1 MRRKRRT
8 HSPEFKAKVALA
20 ALQGEYTM
28 AQLVKKFDLHPNQI
42 SDWKKQLLSNASDV
56 FGKGERK
63 AEDAAETVQ
72 ELHAKIGQLTM
83 ENDFL
88 ERGLERIHGPRGKKW

>member
-20 ALQGEYTM
+20 AVQGDLTM
-28 AQLVKKFDLHPNQI
+28 AELVKKFDVHANQI
-42 SDWKKQLLSNASDV
+42 TDWKKQLLSSAADV
-56 FGKGERK
+56 FGKGMHK
-63 AEDAAETVQ
+63 AEESADTVDQ
-72 ELHAKIGQLTM
+72 LHAKIGQLTM